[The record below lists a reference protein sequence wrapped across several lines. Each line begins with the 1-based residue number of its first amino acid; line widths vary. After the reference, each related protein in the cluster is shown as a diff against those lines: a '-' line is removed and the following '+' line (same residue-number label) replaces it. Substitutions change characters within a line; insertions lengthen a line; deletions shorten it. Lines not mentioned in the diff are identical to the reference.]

1 MIFIINYSEANAN
14 STNSIIVLSVVLI
27 VELSVVIFKMN
38 TNGQMVQPKLHYGN
52 NKGFG
57 RTFIGFCDKNI

>member
-38 TNGQMVQPKLHYGN
+38 TNGEMV
-52 NKGFG
+52 
-57 RTFIGFCDKNI
+57 

>member
-14 STNSIIVLSVVLI
+14 NTNSIIVLSVVLI

-38 TNGQMVQPKLHYGN
+38 TKSQMV
-52 NKGFG
+52 
-57 RTFIGFCDKNI
+57 

>member
-1 MIFIINYSEANAN
+1 MIFLINYSEANAN

-38 TNGQMVQPKLHYGN
+38 TNGQMV
-52 NKGFG
+52 
-57 RTFIGFCDKNI
+57 

>member
-38 TNGQMVQPKLHYGN
+38 TNGQMV
-52 NKGFG
+52 
-57 RTFIGFCDKNI
+57 